1 MKRLIDIK
9 GENIL
14 IFDTLEFKSQ
24 IEKHMGLEA
33 GKYFEDLFD
42 HFRAK
47 LVEKMEEVIDD
58 FFNEIL

>member
-1 MKRLIDIK
+1 MKRLITIN

-14 IFDTLEFKSQ
+14 IFNTLEFKSQ

-42 HFRAK
+42 HFKTK
-47 LVEKMEEVIDD
+47 LVKKMEEVIDD
-58 FFNEIL
+58 FFSDIL